1 MFERLIGF
9 VAGLALAIG
18 EAAQIDRVLN
28 RQRFKCGC
36 WTRRIGQHGVAD
48 VAIVRNNL
56 ARVAN
61 VLTIVTAQ
69 TT

>member
-1 MFERLIGF
+1 MFERFIGF
-9 VAGLALAIG
+9 VAGLALALSQ
-18 EAAQIDRVLN
+18 AAQIDRVLN
-28 RQRFKCGC
+28 RQRSKCGC

-48 VAIVRNNL
+48 AAVVRNHF

-61 VLTIVTAQ
+61 VLTIVTAE